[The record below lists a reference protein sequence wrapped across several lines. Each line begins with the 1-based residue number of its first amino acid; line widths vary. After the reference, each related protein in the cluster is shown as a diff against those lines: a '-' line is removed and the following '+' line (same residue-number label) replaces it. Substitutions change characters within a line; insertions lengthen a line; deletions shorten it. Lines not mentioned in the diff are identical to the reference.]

1 MTVTP
6 ATGVVLSSAQKSTLR
21 LQIANTALDQ
31 GVYRARED
39 ASAVRY
45 MRRFYEPRG
54 RTRSK
59 VITVHALDDGLVIPE
74 NEDKYRE
81 AFEAAGRSNQL
92 VQLFTSKG
100 GHCGFI
106 SEIFP
111 AVGALTDW
119 VEKGKKP
126 STASVETACPTCSFT
141 VARPGEFGLKVI
153 ERRQR
158 GLPVTAL
165 VCSAEVGDC
174 PTGAVCSLER
184 HHCR

>member
-1 MTVTP
+1 M
-6 ATGVVLSSAQKSTLR
+6 VVVYAPPQLDAAEQ
-21 LQIANTALDQ
+21 TALDK

-45 MRRFYEPRG
+45 LRRFYEPRG

-74 NEDKYRE
+74 NEDRYRE
-81 AFEAAGRSNQL
+81 AFEAAGRTDQL
-92 VQLFTSKG
+92 VQLFTSRG

-106 SEIFP
+106 AELFH
-111 AVGALTDW
+111 ALAALTDW
-119 VEKGKKP
+119 VEKGQKP
-126 STASVETACPTCSFT
+126 STASLRAACPTCSFT
-141 VARPGEFGLKVI
+141 NARPGPFGLKVV

-158 GLPVTAL
+158 GVPVSSL
-165 VCSAEVGDC
+165 VCSGEVGDC
-174 PTGAVCSLER
+174 PAGATCSLGR